1 MAKLTKRH
9 YNRKLLAF
17 GLMLFLSVALIS
29 TGFAAWVISNGASAE
44 GEGDVTVGVIKDGG
58 LEFTDIIFKDNAKTF
73 KFEPAKDDNSG
84 DIKWDEKAPEEYE
97 VTEITFTTT
106 VEPAAFIDEL
116 KIKMTVPAGVQAAAD
131 QGFLALPAYVGAE
144 VVLLS
149 FDENTGSLVKNTEY
163 DDVFSYSVEND
174 ILSLTFTIDLD
185 WGSLLSNDGETNPS
199 EYLDE
204 AINEET
210 GEALYSFDEKM
221 DLITEFRRALY
232 NYKDASDYGITED
245 ASIAEF
251 NTDVATLSPAEFKAK
266 YESYVMPSFAYS
278 IALTATAR

>member
-29 TGFAAWVISNGASAE
+29 TGFAAWVISNGASTE

-73 KFEPAKDDNSG
+73 KFEPAKDDISG
-84 DIKWDEKAPEEYE
+84 DIKWDEKAPEDYE

-116 KIKMTVPAGVQAAAD
+116 KIKMTVPASVQAAAD
-131 QGFLALPAYVGAE
+131 QGYLVLPAYVGTE

-185 WGSLLSNDGETNPS
+185 WGSLLSNDGEANPS

-221 DLITEFRRALY
+221 NLITEFRRALY
-232 NYKDASDYGITED
+232 NYKDASDYGITEE
-245 ASIAEF
+245 ASITEF
-251 NTDVATLSPAEFKAK
+251 NSDVATLSPAEFKAK
-266 YESYVMPSFAYS
+266 YDSYVMPSFAYKVS
-278 IALTATAR
+278 LTASAR